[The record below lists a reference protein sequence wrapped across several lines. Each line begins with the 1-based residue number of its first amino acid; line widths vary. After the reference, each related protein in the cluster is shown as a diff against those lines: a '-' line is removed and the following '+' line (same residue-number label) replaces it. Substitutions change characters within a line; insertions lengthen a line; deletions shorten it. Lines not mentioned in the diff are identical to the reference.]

1 MKKIKRLLL
10 SIAALL
16 MLFSCVACGGSQK
29 MPDDLL
35 KAAVQDEDSN
45 YSAYGLSIT
54 NFQVS
59 DRNYDRDYKTE
70 SVAVDVQAENEDSS
84 YVVSYMITGQYA
96 DRSWNVTNVLKS
108 DVYVLPK
115 KPLPET
121 VVDSDIAQLL
131 QEKENVRYYLTQ
143 VEYCNYSNALEQ
155 DITADVQ
162 LGSNTQYM
170 NATRN
175 YQLFYEYTLDGWE
188 FTGQTEGDVQ
198 VQITDDLCGTWV
210 ASNGED
216 SYKFVIDHIE
226 SDTAYVKYQ
235 AQFRM
240 PQYGWSSRMIS
251 RGYDTLTPVP
261 ISVVYEDW
269 ESDYYVIEIVFENSR
284 YAEYSS
290 EDTYDT
296 FWSNPM
302 SVGIRVFPDHCPE
315 WKTKTCANGT
325 IEDGKA
331 YVLTAIDMSDAT
343 PPTNGTYILAKQ

>member
-1 MKKIKRLLL
+1 MKKVKAVLVGISMLSVMFLCTSCGAKQMPMKVIKTAILAQDDVYSVYGLEGI
-10 SIAALL
+10 SI
-16 MLFSCVACGGSQK
+16 SI
-29 MPDDLL
+29 DDENYDRTY
-35 KAAVQDEDSN
+35 KTEDVTADVYAESAETN
-45 YSAYGLSIT
+45 YSA
-54 NFQVS
+54 V
-59 DRNYDRDYKTE
+59 YDVIGSYQDGTWIVTSVIKTSE
-70 SVAVDVQAENEDSS
+70 TVWPKDS
-84 YVVSYMITGQYA
+84 
-96 DRSWNVTNVLKS
+96 
-108 DVYVLPK
+108 
-115 KPLPET
+115 LPEEI
-121 VVDSDIAQLL
+121 VAKEIDNLL
-131 QEKENVRYYLTQ
+131 QEKINQKYYLDNLASCIYNSGLTQ
-143 VEYCNYSNALEQ
+143 NVTVDL
-155 DITADVQ
+155 Q
-162 LGSNTQYM
+162 LCSNTEYM
-170 NATRN
+170 STTRDC
-175 YQLFYEYTLDGWE
+175 QLFYEYTLDGWE
-188 FTGQTEGDVQ
+188 LTGQTEGDVQ

-216 SYKFVIDHIE
+216 SYTFVIDHIE
-226 SDTAYVKYQ
+226 GDTAYVKYQ

-343 PPTNGTYILAKQ
+343 PPTNGTYILTKQ

>member
-1 MKKIKRLLL
+1 MKKFKRSLVGAVVLAVLLL
-10 SIAALL
+10 
-16 MLFSCVACGGSQK
+16 CTACGGSRK

-35 KAAVQDEDSN
+35 KTAVQNEDGN
-45 YSAYGLSIT
+45 YSDYGLSIT
-54 NFQVS
+54 SFQVG

-70 SVAVDVQAENEDSS
+70 SVAVDIQAENADST
-84 YVVSYMITGQYA
+84 YMVSYMVMGQYV
-96 DRSWNVTNVLKS
+96 DRSWSVTSVLKS
-108 DVYVLPK
+108 EVCVLPK
-115 KPLPET
+115 EPLPQA
-121 VVDSDIAQLL
+121 VVDADVEPLL
-131 QEKENVRYYLTQ
+131 QETKNVRYYLTQ
-143 VEYCNYSNALEQ
+143 VKYCNYSNALEQ
-155 DITADVQ
+155 DVTADIQ
-162 LGSNTQYM
+162 LASNTQYM

-188 FTGQTEGDVQ
+188 LVGEENSDVE
-198 VQITDDLCGTWV
+198 VQITDELCGTWT

-216 SYKFVIDHIE
+216 SYTFVIDRIE
-226 SDTAYVKYQ
+226 GDTAYVKYQ

-269 ESDYYVIEIVFENSR
+269 ESDYYGIRIVFEKSR
-284 YAEYSS
+284 YSEYTS
-290 EDTYDT
+290 EDTLNPS
-296 FWSNPM
+296 WSNPM

-343 PPTNGTYILAKQ
+343 EPTNGTYILTKQ